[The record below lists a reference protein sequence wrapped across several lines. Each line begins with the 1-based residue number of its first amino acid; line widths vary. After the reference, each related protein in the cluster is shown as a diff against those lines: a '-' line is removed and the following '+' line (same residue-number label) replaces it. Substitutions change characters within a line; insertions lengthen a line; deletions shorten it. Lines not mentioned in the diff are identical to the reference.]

1 MAISAGVVA
10 GAFVVAFDALFKVGG
25 EAGIVLVRLGEAL
38 DVVDV
43 VHGV

>member
-1 MAISAGVVA
+1 MALVA
-10 GAFVVAFDALFKVGG
+10 LLEIRG